1 MDRLADPLLP
11 GGQLK
16 QATDFREAG
25 RTTVGESHKP
35 IGTIWA
41 PGLEPGTLGLEN
53 QPYPAY
59 LLRLRAAERFAERLR
74 AFAAF

>member
-53 QPYPAY
+53 RCSIQLSYAHIPIPK
-59 LLRLRAAERFAERLR
+59 RLGADWA
-74 AFAAF
+74 